1 MLDRITVSVLQLR
14 LEAIVQEMGEAML
27 RTAYSQI
34 LNSSRDFSTAVCD
47 GVGRLAAQAEH
58 VPIHVGAMP
67 WAVQAIGEFFAKRIR
82 PGDMFLLNDPYHG
95 GNHLPDLTVLLPV
108 FVGEHLMF
116 WSINRAHQ
124 SDIGGAT
131 HGAYNP
137 AATEIWQEGIRVT
150 PLKLYDRGELRDDV
164 LQMLATNVRH
174 SRDFLGDLRAM
185 IGSAALGESR
195 LLRLVDE
202 YGAGDTDSGGG

>member
-1 MLDRITVSVLQLR
+1 MLDRVTVSVLQLR

-34 LNSSRDFSTAVCD
+34 LNSSRDFSTAICD
-47 GVGRLAAQAEH
+47 GEGRLAAQAEH

-67 WAVQAIGEFFAKRIR
+67 WAVQAIREFFSGRIH

-108 FVGEHLMF
+108 FVGDRLVF

-131 HGAYNP
+131 HGA
-137 AATEIWQEGIRVT
+137 
-150 PLKLYDRGELRDDV
+150 
-164 LQMLATNVRH
+164 
-174 SRDFLGDLRAM
+174 GDL
-185 IGSAALGESR
+185 
-195 LLRLVDE
+195 
-202 YGAGDTDSGGG
+202 AGRHPRHPAQAPRQGRVAG